1 MKCPVFYAAYRS
13 PGDAFV
19 GNASA
24 PSEAAAGIPEGPG
37 QSVST
42 MGVSPIV
49 TEAVREAVGCV
60 SYLVEVLL
68 ILDSIPV
75 ALLG

>member
-1 MKCPVFYAAYRS
+1 MKLRNL
-13 PGDAFV
+13 GDGFV

-24 PSEAAAGIPEGPG
+24 PSGAAAGIPEGPG

-42 MGVSPIV
+42 IEVSPIV
-49 TEAVREAVGCV
+49 IEAVRQAVGWV
-60 SYLVEVLL
+60 PYLVEVLL
-68 ILDSIPV
+68 ILDSVPV